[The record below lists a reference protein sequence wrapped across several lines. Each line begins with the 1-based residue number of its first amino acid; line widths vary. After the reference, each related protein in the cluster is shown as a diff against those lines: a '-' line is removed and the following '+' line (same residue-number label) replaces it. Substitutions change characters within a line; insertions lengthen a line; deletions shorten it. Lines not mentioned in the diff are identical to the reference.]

1 MHLAYFDC
9 LSKFGHC
16 VIHFSQPGKTAF
28 HLQLLFVTN
37 KASQSEDSD
46 AQLGSEINKNWNIKI
61 TWME

>member
-1 MHLAYFDC
+1 MHLELTLTVYP
-9 LSKFGHC
+9 
-16 VIHFSQPGKTAF
+16 HFSQPGKTAF

-37 KASQSEDSD
+37 KASQSEDCD